1 MAELEEVVLSK
12 AGLKPYLR
20 WRYKDDIFFLWEH
33 AEEKLEKFIEH
44 LNEKYP
50 TIKFTTNWS
59 QTSIESVEIEDVM
72 ILKSG

>member
-1 MAELEEVVLSK
+1 MVELEEVVLSK

-33 AEEKLEKFIEH
+33 AEEKLEKFTEH
-44 LNEKYP
+44 LNEKQP